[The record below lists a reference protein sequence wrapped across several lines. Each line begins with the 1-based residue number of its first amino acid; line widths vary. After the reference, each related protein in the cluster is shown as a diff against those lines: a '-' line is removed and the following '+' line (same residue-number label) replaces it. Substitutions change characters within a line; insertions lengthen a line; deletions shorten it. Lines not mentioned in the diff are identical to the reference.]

1 MIEEEE
7 RNKRKIV
14 RLDWKEFEIN
24 DRPREKIIMKMEY
37 TDLESENII
46 GGNKRVDIG

>member
-1 MIEEEE
+1 MIEEESNYKKD
-7 RNKRKIV
+7 R
-14 RLDWKEFEIN
+14 RLDWKDQKSMIVQEEN
-24 DRPREKIIMKMEY
+24 KNVNGEY